1 MIGDSTRKVKSV
13 CWRLREGSPQ
23 RLTEQPT
30 CSDIDTGAGQY
41 SDTSSLRCVV
51 TVLSTTDEPFSFI
64 FSHLKSLFFNT
75 AAFTPQFN
83 LRAMASKLGIAYGRR
98 LVPQV
103 VDELAATAPD
113 RVYAAIPKTSDVQD
127 GYRDVTMAEL
137 SGCVN
142 FMARWLEQR
151 FGKSE
156 TFETITYVGLSD
168 LKGITILLAAIKVGF
183 KVRLLTRRKR

>member
-1 MIGDSTRKVKSV
+1 
-13 CWRLREGSPQ
+13 
-23 RLTEQPT
+23 
-30 CSDIDTGAGQY
+30 
-41 SDTSSLRCVV
+41 
-51 TVLSTTDEPFSFI
+51 
-64 FSHLKSLFFNT
+64 
-75 AAFTPQFN
+75 
-83 LRAMASKLGIAYGRR
+83 MASKLGIAYGRR

-168 LKGITILLAAIKVGF
+168 LKGITILLAAIKVGY
-183 KVRLLTRRKR
+183 KVRLLTLRKRILSTDLH